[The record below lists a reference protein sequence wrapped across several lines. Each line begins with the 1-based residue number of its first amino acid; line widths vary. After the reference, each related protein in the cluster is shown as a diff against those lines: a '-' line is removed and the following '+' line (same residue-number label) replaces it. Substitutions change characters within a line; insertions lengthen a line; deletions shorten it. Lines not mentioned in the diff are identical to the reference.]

1 MPGAYSKRE
10 TVVQFNTD
18 IRVIT
23 QTIVEAAKEEKSPF
37 ICKVS
42 ESTLKYMGIQFT
54 AAMACA
60 GAKKNLVF
68 QSI

>member
-42 ESTLKYMGIQFT
+42 ESALKYMGFNSLLQWRVP
-54 AAMACA
+54 
-60 GAKKNLVF
+60 GPKK
-68 QSI
+68 I